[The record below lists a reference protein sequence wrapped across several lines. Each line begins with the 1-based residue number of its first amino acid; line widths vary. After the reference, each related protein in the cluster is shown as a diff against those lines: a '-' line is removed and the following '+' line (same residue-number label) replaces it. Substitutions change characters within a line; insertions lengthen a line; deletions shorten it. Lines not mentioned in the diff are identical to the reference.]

1 MTGVRS
7 KFIFFLPSLKIES
20 AVKKGK
26 MSGVPRFLIY
36 NFWMAKQIQERGAA
50 SILKFDPN
58 NCVRMDLWLSN
69 CGSQLSI
76 VGLADI
82 I

>member
-1 MTGVRS
+1 MCQDS
-7 KFIFFLPSLKIES
+7 LNPYLSFLD
-20 AVKKGK
+20 GN
-26 MSGVPRFLIY
+26 LI
-36 NFWMAKQIQERGAA
+36 KEREAA